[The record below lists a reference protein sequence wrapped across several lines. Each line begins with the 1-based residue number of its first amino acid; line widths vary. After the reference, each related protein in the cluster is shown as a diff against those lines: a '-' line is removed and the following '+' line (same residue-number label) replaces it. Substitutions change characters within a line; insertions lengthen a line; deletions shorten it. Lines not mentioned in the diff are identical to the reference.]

1 MMKFWRK
8 IRGSQPQPE
17 VAGGDDYNAKMTRAE
32 ALPESLARE
41 ETREAALADAV
52 MLASD
57 DDYYVA
63 EKAVDAL
70 VLCGDPSHPFMAT
83 FATGSDQARALV
95 LQATGRLAEKRPDA
109 VSGDLIQAAAK
120 LLQARDSVTRF
131 VATRTLLSVAES
143 LPGQSASIRAHL
155 EESLQ
160 SAYSGI
166 ADRFADKLFV
176 PSDVAGH
183 LVDLC
188 TSIPEAIDLVV
199 TSLSDDRPIVREG
212 AARTIA
218 RLGKLA
224 NSAVEILDN
233 RITNES
239 NWSARIWAAAA
250 WEAVRDRALPDDRW
264 PVARGEVWQMVFFE
278 SENADVVPAGV
289 RFDANRPL
297 RGVLK
302 REYGALYL
310 DWPDNHGV
318 TSSDRLL
325 DDYGPILV
333 RGFTGDLSE
342 HFGQAVEVTGMY
354 RDHKIFAETIDA
366 RRRGSKEAT

>member
-1 MMKFWRK
+1 MMRFWRK
-8 IRGSQPQPE
+8 TRSSPSQPK
-17 VAGGDDYNAKMTRAE
+17 VAGGKDYNAKMTRAE
-32 ALPESLARE
+32 ALPEMLARE

-52 MLASD
+52 TLACED
-57 DDYYVA
+57 NYYVA

-70 VLCGDPSHPFMAT
+70 VLCSDPSRPFMAILT
-83 FATGSDQARALV
+83 TGSNQARSLV
-95 LQATGRLAEKRPDA
+95 LQATRRLAEERPNT
-109 VSGDLIQAAAK
+109 VSNDLIQAADEF
-120 LLQARDSVTRF
+120 LQFSDSITRF

-143 LPGQSASIRAHL
+143 LPEQSASIRRYL
-155 EESLQ
+155 EENLQ

-166 ADRFADKLFV
+166 ADRFTDKRFV
-176 PSDVAGH
+176 PSAVASH

-188 TSIPEAIDLVV
+188 TSMPKAIDLVV
-199 TSLSDDRPIVREG
+199 ASLTDDRPIVREG

-218 RLGKLA
+218 RLGEIA
-224 NSAVEILDN
+224 NSAAEILDD

-250 WEAVRDRALPDDRW
+250 WEAVTDRALPEDRW

-297 RGVLK
+297 RGILK
-302 REYGALYL
+302 REDGALCL

-325 DDYGPILV
+325 DDYGPISV
-333 RGFTGDLSE
+333 HGFTGDLSD
-342 HFGQAVEVTGMY
+342 HFGQAVKVTGMY
-354 RDHKIFAETIDA
+354 RDHKIFAETIDV